1 MPIIRRDFDTV
12 EGLNVLTSAFIY
24 NVNLL
29 SVEREGTGQIPTS
42 NGSGTP
48 SPGTRQFFHVGS
60 TLTFAADLPFLA
72 GEKITIIYLI

>member
-29 SVEREGTGQIPTS
+29 SVEREGTGQVPVSISGAAPTL
-42 NGSGTP
+42 GS
-48 SPGTRQFFHVGS
+48 RQYNHTGS